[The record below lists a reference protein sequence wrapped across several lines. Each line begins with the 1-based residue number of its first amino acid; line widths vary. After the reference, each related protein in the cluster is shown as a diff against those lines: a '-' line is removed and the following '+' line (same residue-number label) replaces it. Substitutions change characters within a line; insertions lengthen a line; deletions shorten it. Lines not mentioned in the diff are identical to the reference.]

1 MDPLVQP
8 DPEAGLYVESDPRE
22 EIVDEIARTV
32 ELKPDR
38 RLLVVGCTG
47 SGKTT
52 LMRRCVQRVREAV
65 KETGDY
71 GAYLD
76 VSRFHR
82 FDAEPLEGVLIA
94 IAGKHVA
101 PSAPT

>member
-1 MDPLVQP
+1 
-8 DPEAGLYVESDPRE
+8 
-22 EIVDEIARTV
+22 
-32 ELKPDR
+32 
-38 RLLVVGCTG
+38 
-47 SGKTT
+47 
-52 LMRRCVQRVREAV
+52 V